1 MAHGTRINGT
11 AYGVTGGKCL
21 VGGTAYSI
29 KKGRTLIG
37 GTGYDIN
44 LNSYD
49 PVLNNNTWEQI
60 AEAAQNGLA
69 ESIWNV
75 GDTKEITISGSIP
88 TGKTSWGQPET
99 VDISGTY
106 LCYILGFNHNAA
118 LEGDNRIHFQ
128 LARSTAGKELCF
140 ATFQLNKTY
149 STNGGWEACNL
160 RNAILGTDP
169 TDCAGTFLGTFPA
182 DLLAVLRPTQ
192 KYSDNGTGAATTV
205 TATTDYLWIP
215 AEKEVFGTITE
226 GTSAQGAYQAQYA
239 YYAAGGDLERYSHL
253 RQTYSTEWWLR
264 SRAKSGVV
272 IMDFCYVNDYGKL
285 AIDMPSEEFGVAPIF
300 CV

>member
-1 MAHGTRINGT
+1 MGHRVTISGTGREIAGGQALVSGTARTLAGGRTRVAGT
-11 AYGVTGGKCL
+11 AY
-21 VGGTAYSI
+21 
-29 KKGRTLIG
+29 
-37 GTGYDIN
+37 DIP
-44 LNSYD
+44 LDRFD
-49 PVLNNNTWEQI
+49 PVLNNNTWEMI
-60 AEAAQNGLA
+60 SKAAQKGVA
-69 ESIWNV
+69 ENIWSV
-75 GDTKEITISGSIP
+75 GDTKEITLSGSVN
-88 TGKTSWGQPET
+88 G
-99 VDISGTY
+99 VNLSGTY

-192 KYSDNGTGAATTV
+192 KYSDNGTGGDTTA

-272 IMDFCYVNDYGKL
+272 IMDFCYVNDYGNL
-285 AIDMPSEEFGVAPIF
+285 AIDIPSESLGVAPIF

>member
-1 MAHGTRINGT
+1 MGHRVTISGTGREIAGGQALVSGTARTLAGGRTRVAGT
-11 AYGVTGGKCL
+11 AY
-21 VGGTAYSI
+21 
-29 KKGRTLIG
+29 
-37 GTGYDIN
+37 DIP
-44 LNSYD
+44 LDRFD
-49 PVLNNNTWEQI
+49 PVLNNNTWEMI
-60 AEAAQNGLA
+60 SKAAQKGVA
-69 ESIWNV
+69 ENIWSV
-75 GDTKEITISGSIP
+75 GDTKEITLSGSVN
-88 TGKTSWGQPET
+88 G
-99 VDISGTY
+99 VNLSGTY

-192 KYSDNGTGAATTV
+192 KYSDNGTGGDTTA

-264 SRAKSGVV
+264 SRARSGVT
-272 IMDFCYVNDYGKL
+272 IMNFCYVNDYGNL
-285 AIDMPSEEFGVAPIF
+285 DIDIPSESLGVAPIF

>member
-1 MAHGTRINGT
+1 MGHRVTISRTGREIAGGQALVSGTARTLAGGRTRVAGT
-11 AYGVTGGKCL
+11 AY
-21 VGGTAYSI
+21 
-29 KKGRTLIG
+29 
-37 GTGYDIN
+37 DIP
-44 LNSYD
+44 LDRFD
-49 PVLNNNTWEQI
+49 PVLNNNTWEMI
-60 AEAAQNGLA
+60 SKAAQKGVA
-69 ESIWNV
+69 ENIWSV
-75 GDTKEITISGSIP
+75 GDTKEITLSGSVN
-88 TGKTSWGQPET
+88 G
-99 VDISGTY
+99 VNLSGTY

-192 KYSDNGTGAATTV
+192 KYSDNGTGAATTA

-253 RQTYSTEWWLR
+253 RQTYSMEWWLR

-272 IMDFCYVNDYGKL
+272 IMDFCYVNDYGNL
-285 AIDMPSEEFGVAPIF
+285 DIDIPSKTFGVAPIF

>member
-1 MAHGTRINGT
+1 MGHRVTISGTGREIAGGQALVSGTARTLAGGRTRVAGT
-11 AYGVTGGKCL
+11 AY
-21 VGGTAYSI
+21 
-29 KKGRTLIG
+29 
-37 GTGYDIN
+37 DIP
-44 LNSYD
+44 LDRFD
-49 PVLNNNTWEQI
+49 PVLNNNTWEMI
-60 AEAAQNGLA
+60 SKAAQKGVA
-69 ESIWNV
+69 ENIWSV
-75 GDTKEITISGSIP
+75 GDTKEITLSGSVN
-88 TGKTSWGQPET
+88 G
-99 VDISGTY
+99 VNLSGTY

-128 LARSTAGKELCF
+128 LARSTAGMELCF

-192 KYSDNGTGAATTV
+192 KYSDNGTGGDTTA

-272 IMDFCYVNDYGKL
+272 IMDFCYVNDYGNL
-285 AIDMPSEEFGVAPIF
+285 AIDIPSESLGVAPIF